1 MVQGCEIVLSGLW
14 PGWQCCTSDCA
25 PRDARLCSKLALS
38 RTPYGRTARQNGKES
53 SHTVE
58 HTYHLPSLPSSLHMH
73 KVYVLDMRNH
83 GDSPHVS
90 EMTFDLM
97 ARDTVRFLE
106 ERDIEKTVLLGHSLG
121 GSSAMYT
128 TLK

>member
-1 MVQGCEIVLSGLW
+1 M
-14 PGWQCCTSDCA
+14 
-25 PRDARLCSKLALS
+25 
-38 RTPYGRTARQNGKES
+38 
-53 SHTVE
+53 
-58 HTYHLPSLPSSLHMH
+58 
-73 KVYVLDMRNH
+73 LDVRNH

-97 ARDTVRFLE
+97 ARDTVHFLE

>member
-1 MVQGCEIVLSGLW
+1 MAERLGRMVSRVVTLLS
-14 PGWQCCTSDCA
+14 T
-25 PRDARLCSKLALS
+25 
-38 RTPYGRTARQNGKES
+38 
-53 SHTVE
+53 
-58 HTYHLPSLPSSLHMH
+58 LPSSIAPSLYE
-73 KVYVLDMRNH
+73 VYVLDLRNH

-121 GSSAMYT
+121 GSSSMYT
-128 TLK
+128 ALK